1 METAMFS
8 TAMSKCK
15 APRVWARRLMW
26 IGCKQQRNT
35 KRIVTRVGATVEVV
49 TQDDNDDDE
58 VMIQRSD
65 AARESD
71 VRAQPLNNGCVMSC
85 DVV

>member
-1 METAMFS
+1 
-8 TAMSKCK
+8 
-15 APRVWARRLMW
+15 MW

-85 DVV
+85 DVVRYPGGAGRRRMRRDVDLVALV